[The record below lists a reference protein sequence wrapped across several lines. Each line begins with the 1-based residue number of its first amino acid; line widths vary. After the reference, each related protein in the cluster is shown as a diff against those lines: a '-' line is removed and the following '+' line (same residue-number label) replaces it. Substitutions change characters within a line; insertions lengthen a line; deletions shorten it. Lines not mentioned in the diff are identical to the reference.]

1 MKSNDLF
8 GPVVA
13 CILLTAL
20 AVTFLVEGGWL
31 VWPPVLLA
39 LYVVA
44 GISKA
49 LPR

>member
-1 MKSNDLF
+1 MRSNGLF
-8 GPVVA
+8 GSVVA
-13 CILLTAL
+13 CTVVTAL
-20 AVTFLVEGGWL
+20 AISFLVEDSWL